1 MKVNK
6 LQHVLAIL
14 VISIGFI
21 GVFVLSNFITN
32 SRPPLP
38 EGYEDQDLALQ
49 SAKIKDFSLGF
60 NGLLADWYWM
70 RSLQYLGEKIEKS
83 PDQNINIQNLRSL
96 NPRLL
101 YPLLDSATSLDPQY
115 IAVYAY
121 GAIVLPAIDD
131 EQAIKITQKG
141 IDNNPTQWRLY
152 QHLGY
157 IYWRLKNF
165 EKAAETYD
173 KGSKIAG
180 APPFMQ
186 LMVAQMKNQGGS
198 RETSRKI
205 YEQMLAEAQ
214 DTQTKKS
221 AEIYLLKL
229 DSDDELDAI
238 RPILKSIKEKTGQC
252 LQNWNQLFPLLRNVK
267 LPNGKDF
274 RIDSANNLVDPSDTP
289 YILDSKNCDIKLSQ
303 NSTLPKF

>member
-157 IYWRLKNF
+157 IYWRMKNF

-229 DSDDELDAI
+229 DSDDELDAV
-238 RPILKSIKEKTGQC
+238 RPVLKSIKEKIGQC
-252 LQNWNQLFPLLRNVK
+252 VQNWNQIFPLLKNVK

-274 RIDSANNLVDPSDTP
+274 RIDPANNLVDPSDTP
-289 YILDSKNCDIKLSQ
+289 YILDSKNCDIKLSP
-303 NSTLPKF
+303 NSKLPKF

>member
-70 RSLQYLGEKIEKS
+70 RSLKYLGEKIEKS